1 MPTNLYA
8 ASRSIIARIL
18 ILVAVVALALGGCT
32 PQQQTAEEATPTPL
46 PTPLIPTKPT
56 YQVTKGDVEKKFE
69 FTARIAP
76 VLSEELFFK
85 SAGRVNKV
93 LVKKGDQVTKGQVLS
108 NLEGGNSDIDLRR
121 AQINLEM
128 SKLNLKLAELH
139 SVPWSPDYPYE
150 IGLKK
155 YDVELAQLSLDEVQS
170 QVDSTQIKAGID
182 GTVLSVFLTEGQPVE
197 AYKAVIV
204 VAQVDNLEAT
214 ADLLDKD
221 LQVLTEGM
229 TVTVAPVSSPG
240 KAVPGIIR
248 KLPYPYG
255 KAVPQNT
262 TEQEDK
268 STRVTLQGSLDDMG
282 LTLGDL
288 VRVVA
293 TLEKRTGVLW
303 LPPQA
308 VRNFEGRQFVVVQDG
323 NGQRRVDVKVGIT
336 GDDRL
341 EITDGVTEGQIVVA
355 P

>member
-1 MPTNLYA
+1 MPTNVYA
-8 ASRSIIARIL
+8 ASRSIIARFV

-32 PQQQTAEEATPTPL
+32 PQQAAEEPTPTPL
-46 PTPLIPTKPT
+46 PTPIIPTKPT

-69 FTARIAP
+69 FTARISP
-76 VLSEELFFK
+76 VVSEELFFK

-108 NLEGGNSDIDLRR
+108 NLEGGNNDIDLRR

-128 SKLNLKLAELH
+128 AKLNLKLAELH
-139 SVPWSPDYPYE
+139 SVPWSADYPYE

-155 YDVELAQLSLDEVQS
+155 YEVELAQLNVDEVQS

-182 GTVLSVFLTEGQPVE
+182 GTVLSVFLTEGQGVE
-197 AYKAVIV
+197 AYKSVIV
-204 VAQVDNLEAT
+204 VADVNHLEAS

-229 TVTVAPVSSPG
+229 DVTVAPVSSPG
-240 KAVPGIIR
+240 KAVPGTIR

-262 TEQEDK
+262 QEQEDK
-268 STRVTLQGSLDDMG
+268 STRVTLKGSLEDMG
-282 LTLGDL
+282 LGMGDL

-293 TLEKRTGVLW
+293 TLEKKTGVLW

-336 GDDRL
+336 GDDRV